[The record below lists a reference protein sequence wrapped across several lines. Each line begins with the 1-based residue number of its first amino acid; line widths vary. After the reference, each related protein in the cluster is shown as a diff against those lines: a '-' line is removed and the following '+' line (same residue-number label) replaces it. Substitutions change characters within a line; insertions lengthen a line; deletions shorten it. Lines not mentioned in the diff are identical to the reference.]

1 MYTDNCRLN
10 SEFLGYPDPRPY
22 RTFANIRYALYEHW
36 LNYYPDNAYILI
48 LGTSYTLTHL
58 YTLVHIFY
66 TIYTHIFVL
75 YYTILYYTIFYIIH
89 LYTIHYII
97 HLYSMYSTLLYYH
110 MLYIY
115 YHMLYI

>member
-75 YYTILYYTIFYIIH
+75 YCTILYY
-89 LYTIHYII
+89 
-97 HLYSMYSTLLYYH
+97 SLYYT
-110 MLYIY
+110 LIY
-115 YHMLYI
+115 YTLYYTLI